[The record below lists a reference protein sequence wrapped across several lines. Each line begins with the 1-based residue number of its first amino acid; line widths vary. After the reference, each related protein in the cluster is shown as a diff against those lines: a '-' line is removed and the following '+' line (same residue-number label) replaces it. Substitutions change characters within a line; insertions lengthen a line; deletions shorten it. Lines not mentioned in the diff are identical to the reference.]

1 MSLEMFDGIQNN
13 ATGDAYYFTLIL
25 FYLDVTPNRRC
36 TIHTK
41 AKKMTTL
48 LLWLFSSLIKKPKRF
63 STKPERE
70 QAAFVVAII
79 QSYELTGR

>member
-1 MSLEMFDGIQNN
+1 MFDGIQNN
-13 ATGDAYYFTLIL
+13 ATGDGLLFYFNPIL
-25 FYLDVTPNRRC
+25 FRRYSKPQV
-36 TIHTK
+36 HDWHQSK
-41 AKKMTTL
+41 ENDDFFALAL
-48 LLWLFSSLIKKPKRF
+48 LKSLKKPKRF